1 MSARAHDWL
10 TELRAALRDG
20 AADGVMAFPLPR
32 ARERVLCAVEAQSRR
47 EAWDCDLSWLR
58 YLRRLRQGWQ
68 GRQAKKW
75 RKTPAAI
82 IAESDRGG

>member
-10 TELRAALRDG
+10 TELRTALRDG
-20 AADGVMAFPLPR
+20 AADGVMAFRLPR
-32 ARERVLCAVEAQSRR
+32 ARERVLCAAEAQSRR

-58 YLRRLRQGWQ
+58 YLRRLRP

-75 RKTPAAI
+75 RKAPAAI